1 MDEDLD
7 VDVYEYEVM
16 MVATMIMA
24 GIELE
29 NVVDEAVD
37 DDDENG
43 ESRTRNVVDE
53 AFDDDDESGESRT
66 RKRSRR
72 RLGRCLRRF
81 ENIVDEDSGVDVYDI
96 RKW

>member
-43 ESRTRNVVDE
+43 ESRTR
-53 AFDDDDESGESRT
+53 
-66 RKRSRR
+66 KRSRR
-72 RLGRCLRRF
+72 RFGRCLGRF
-81 ENIVDEDSGVDVYDI
+81 ENTVDEDSGVDVYDI